1 MIRDIFMN
9 IRQDTTLYDAVLSYC
24 ISKTLSGYDQAINYG
39 RLSGFFTADNKL
51 TSRGRDFAETLT
63 SNS

>member
-1 MIRDIFMN
+1 MN
-9 IRQDTTLYDAVLSYC
+9 TRHETTLYDAVLSYC